1 MATRGPIFI
10 IGGGIAGLYAR
21 ALFASRGHHVVLA
34 ERSALGDGQTIAS
47 QGILHRGVKYALSRK
62 AAKAADSLELSL
74 AAWDDHFA
82 GRGCVDLRDLPV
94 VSSRMHLWTRPGSE
108 GSSLGSALGS
118 MMGSLTGMAA
128 SLAMKSGVRR
138 LSRAEFPASLA
149 SSPASVNA
157 WEVEERCIDVRAL
170 LSTLRDVESGPII
183 AGGEEGVAALAA
195 RVGATA
201 VVLAAGVGNEPLLT
215 GLGLD
220 ASSMCQRRPLH
231 MVVLRHAPFDLNG
244 HCLQEL
250 SDKPRLTIT
259 TSRSGGDRVWYIGG
273 DIAERGVPL
282 DEASQVRATIAEI
295 EACLGWADLRH
306 ATWSTLRID
315 RAEGRRE
322 DGSRPDGPVCRRL
335 HGGRCGLPAWA
346 IWPTKLALAPA
357 LAASLVSEVES
368 SGVAVASRSAPTST
382 LAFPVAA
389 FPWDVPASPPPAVR

>member
-1 MATRGPIFI
+1 MATRGPILI

-21 ALFASRGHHVVLA
+21 ALSAQRGHDVVLV

-62 AAKAADSLELSL
+62 AANAADALEWSL

-82 GRGCVDLRDLPV
+82 GRGCVDLRGVPV
-94 VSSRMHLWTRPGSE
+94 VSSRMHLWTRPGNA

-149 SSPASVNA
+149 PSPESVNA

-170 LSTLRDVESGPII
+170 LSTLRDVEAGPII
-183 AGGEEGVAALAA
+183 VGGDEGAAALAV
-195 RVGATA
+195 RFGAAA
-201 VVLAAGVGNEPLLT
+201 VVLAAGTGNESLLT

-231 MVVLRHAPFDLNG
+231 MVVMRGAPFDLNG

-273 DIAERGVPL
+273 DIAERGVSL
-282 DEASQVRATIAEI
+282 DEASQVRATIAQLET
-295 EACLGWADLRH
+295 CLGWADLRR

-322 DGSRPDGPVCRRL
+322 DGGRPDGPVCRRL
-335 HGGRCGLPAWA
+335 QGGRCDVPSWA
-346 IWPTKLALAPA
+346 VWPTKLALAPS

-368 SGVAVASRSAPTST
+368 SGAAVAPRSAATT
-382 LAFPVAA
+382 TRAFPVAA
-389 FPWDVPASPPPAVR
+389 FPWDLPASPLPAVR